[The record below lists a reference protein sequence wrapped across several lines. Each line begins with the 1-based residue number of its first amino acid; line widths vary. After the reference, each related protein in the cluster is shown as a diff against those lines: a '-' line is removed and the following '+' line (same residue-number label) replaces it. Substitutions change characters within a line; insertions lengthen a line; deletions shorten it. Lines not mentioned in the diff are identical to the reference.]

1 MLVLLCS
8 SYKLK
13 DEQLKANF
21 QNILNAGKPE
31 RLNGDIND
39 DGAVNIVDVIL
50 LQKHLLNKA
59 TLTVEQA
66 EYADFNQDGV
76 LNSFDLIAIKRA
88 LLANG

>member
-1 MLVLLCS
+1 MN
-8 SYKLK
+8 
-13 DEQLKANF
+13 D
-21 QNILNAGKPE
+21 GKPE

-50 LQKHLLNKA
+50 LQKHLLNKD

-66 EYADFNQDGV
+66 EYADFNQEGV

>member
-1 MLVLLCS
+1 MN
-8 SYKLK
+8 
-13 DEQLKANF
+13 D
-21 QNILNAGKPE
+21 GKPE
-31 RLNGDIND
+31 RLNGDING

-50 LQKHLLNKA
+50 LQKHLLNKD

-66 EYADFNQDGV
+66 EYADFNQEGV

>member
-1 MLVLLCS
+1 MN
-8 SYKLK
+8 
-13 DEQLKANF
+13 DD
-21 QNILNAGKPE
+21 KPE

-50 LQKHLLNKA
+50 LQKHLLNKD

-76 LNSFDLIAIKRA
+76 LNRFDLIAIKRA